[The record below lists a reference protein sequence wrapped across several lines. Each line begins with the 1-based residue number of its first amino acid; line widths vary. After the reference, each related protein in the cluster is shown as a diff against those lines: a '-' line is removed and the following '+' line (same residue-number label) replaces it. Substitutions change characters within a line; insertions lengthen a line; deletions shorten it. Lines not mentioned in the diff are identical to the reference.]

1 MDTAAAINTDLV
13 QRFIQY
19 ATAIRA
25 EVQVVLTEEAAAAAL
40 ATIRQGDLKCTA
52 TIRDQYPALYAA
64 LAVDAGTPVTVA
76 EDVAA
81 RQPDRHA
88 VGAALAGGT
97 GLVLARAGIAETGS
111 LLLADDGLAPRLIG
125 MLTDV
130 CVALLPVSAIVPSL
144 DEAGALLT
152 QLESDGHRYMS
163 FVTGPSRT
171 ADVEMV
177 LTVGVHGPK
186 ALYILILEDA

>member
-1 MDTAAAINTDLV
+1 MDTAATLNTDVL

-25 EVQVVLTEEAAAAAL
+25 EVQVVANEEAAAAAL
-40 ATIRQGDLKCTA
+40 AVIREGDLKCTA
-52 TIRDQYPALYAA
+52 AIREQYPALYAA
-64 LAVDAGTPVTVA
+64 LAQEGSPATVA

-81 RQPDRHA
+81 QTPDRSA
-88 VGAALAGGT
+88 LGAALAGGT

-130 CVALLPVSAIVPSL
+130 CVALLPVSAIVPGL
-144 DEAGALLT
+144 DEAG
-152 QLESDGHRYMS
+152 RC
-163 FVTGPSRT
+163 
-171 ADVEMV
+171 
-177 LTVGVHGPK
+177 
-186 ALYILILEDA
+186 

>member
-1 MDTAAAINTDLV
+1 MDTTAAVNTDLL

-19 ATAIRA
+19 ASAIFA
-25 EVQVVLTEEAAAAAL
+25 QVQVVANAEGAAAAL

-52 TIRDQYPALYAA
+52 AIREQYPDLYAA
-64 LAVDAGTPVTVA
+64 LTVEGVPAKVA
-76 EDVAA
+76 EEIEAA
-81 RQPDRHA
+81 QPSRA
-88 VGAALAGGT
+88 ALGAALDGGT

-111 LLLADDGLAPRLIG
+111 ILLAEQGLAARLVS

-130 CVALLPVSAIVPSL
+130 CVALLPVSALVPSL
-144 DEAGALLT
+144 DEAGDLLAH
-152 QLESDGHRYMS
+152 LESEGHRYLS

-171 ADVEMV
+171 GDIEMV

>member
-1 MDTAAAINTDLV
+1 MDTAAAVNTDLV

-25 EVQVVLTEEAAAAAL
+25 GVQVVANQEAAAAAL
-40 ATIRQGDLKCTA
+40 ATLRDGDLKCTA
-52 TIRDQYPALYAA
+52 AVRDQYPDLYAA
-64 LAVDAGTPVTVA
+64 LAQDGVPATVA

-81 RQPDRHA
+81 QTANRS
-88 VGAALAGGT
+88 ALGRALDGGT
-97 GLVLARAGIAETGS
+97 GLVTARAGIAETGS
-111 LLLADDGLAPRLIG
+111 LLLAENGLAPRLLS

-130 CVALLPVSAIVPSL
+130 CVVLLPVSAMVATL

-152 QLESDGHRYMS
+152 QLERDGHRYMS

-186 ALYILILEDA
+186 ALHILILEDA